1 MRTGAV
7 PPVAVAAGA
16 GAVPLIVAPR
26 VAALFVEVV
35 AGATPLT
42 DADGVLAVAMTRVL
56 SRLRE
61 DCETPHLARW
71 C

>member
-7 PPVAVAAGA
+7 PPVAVA
-16 GAVPLIVAPR
+16 VLR
-26 VAALFVEVV
+26 VAVLFVEVD
-35 AGATPLT
+35 AGATSLT
-42 DADGVLAVAMTRVL
+42 DGDVVLAVTMTRVL

>member
-7 PPVAVAAGA
+7 LPVAVAAV
-16 GAVPLIVAPR
+16 AVPLIAVPR
-26 VAALFVEVV
+26 VAALFVEVD

-42 DADGVLAVAMTRVL
+42 DGDAMLAAAMTRVL
-56 SRLRE
+56 SRLHE